1 MYTRRFV
8 TYLGSNNLDELGLTT
23 KNKAN
28 ERFDFQKL
36 EEYWQMSA
44 TEKGDRTNCLDML
57 ENGRVSKITGWVFQV
72 SGKPSK
78 LGFPPS
84 EVEKPPVLHPK
95 KRTQMNLNH

>member
-44 TEKGDRTNCLDML
+44 TEKGDRT
-57 ENGRVSKITGWVFQV
+57 TA
-72 SGKPSK
+72 
-78 LGFPPS
+78 
-84 EVEKPPVLHPK
+84 
-95 KRTQMNLNH
+95 